1 MDLADR
7 LSRNK
12 NENISKKSE
21 KMKETRWKNH
31 TIEKVGKQF
40 WKFDNDEEIE
50 IPEEAKRK

>member
-31 TIEKVGKQF
+31 TIEKGGKQF